1 MDNGSFL
8 LQRRRRIYK
17 LFPSLK
23 RTAWMKLLLN
33 TLLFLLIALHSA
45 QALQIKSREPYAG
58 AIVIDYQSGAVL
70 FEERADYVAYPA
82 SMIKLMNLYVLM
94 DHLDLGLIH
103 LDEPVTISR
112 EVALIGGRQVWL
124 AEGETFT
131 VEDLIYAMMIH
142 SANDAATA
150 LAIHC
155 GGSKDAFVELMNA
168 KAKEIGLRST
178 EFHNV
183 HGLPPSGGQKP
194 DSSTARDFALLA
206 RSILKA
212 HPAILKFTSSKTRVF
227 RESNPVQLTSTNAL
241 VGNVEGCDG
250 LKTGFFSAGGF
261 SVVATAQRDSGR
273 IIAVVLGARQKS
285 VRNREAERLLEL
297 GFARSAEQVSQ
308 R

>member
-1 MDNGSFL
+1 
-8 LQRRRRIYK
+8 
-17 LFPSLK
+17 
-23 RTAWMKLLLN
+23 MKLLLN
-33 TLLFLLIALHSA
+33 TFLFLLISLQTA
-45 QALQIKSREPYAG
+45 QALQIKSRDPYAG
-58 AIVIDYQSGAVL
+58 AIAIDYQSGEVL

-94 DHLDLGLIH
+94 DHLELGLIH
-103 LDEPVTISR
+103 LDDQVTISR

-124 AEGETFT
+124 AEGETFS

-155 GGSKDAFVELMNA
+155 AGSKDAFVELMNA
-168 KAKEIGLRST
+168 KAEAIGLQNT

-183 HGLPPSGGQKP
+183 HGLPPSRGQEP

-212 HPAILKFTSSKTRVF
+212 HPSILKFTSTKTRMF
-227 RESNPVQLTSTNAL
+227 RESKPVQLTSTNAL
-241 VGNVEGCDG
+241 VGDVEGCDG

-261 SVVATAQRDSGR
+261 SVVASAQRDSGR
-273 IIAVVLGARQKS
+273 IIAVVIGARQKS
-285 VRNREAERLLEL
+285 VRNCEAERLLEM
-297 GFARSAEQVSQ
+297 GFERIADQVSQ